1 MAAVERQRRGDPYAN
16 MERRQTFHNE
26 GLQVS
31 SIDDNMV
38 LGRAHVPLTQIN
50 ESAVILNCYEPGQS
64 DEMHAHPGEDHV
76 FVVYRGKLH
85 LTGVEEGEDL
95 TLGPGEFV
103 HIKAGYYYRLHN
115 PGPEPGVYC
124 QFRTL
129 PSKPPKRRIVF
140 FAESARGKREAAE
153 TAR

>member
-1 MAAVERQRRGDPYAN
+1 MAAVERERRGDPYAT
-16 MERRQTFHNE
+16 MERRQTFRNE

-103 HIKAGYYYRLHN
+103 HIKAG
-115 PGPEPGVYC
+115 
-124 QFRTL
+124 
-129 PSKPPKRRIVF
+129 
-140 FAESARGKREAAE
+140 
-153 TAR
+153 